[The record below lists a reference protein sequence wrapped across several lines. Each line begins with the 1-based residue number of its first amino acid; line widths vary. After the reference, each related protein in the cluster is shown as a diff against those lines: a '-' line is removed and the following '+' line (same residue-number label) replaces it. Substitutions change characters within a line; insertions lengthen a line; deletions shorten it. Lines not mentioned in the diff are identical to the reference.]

1 VGEIVVFDASQ
12 STSQVPITSYS
23 WEFGDG
29 GKARGEVVRYVY
41 DTPGTYLVQMTVT
54 DARNFRNSA
63 TMNIHILPL
72 VEPTEEPTPEP
83 TAPPEV
89 TPEPTQPPE
98 VTPEPTAEPTV
109 EPTQP
114 PAQQPPTAA
123 VQGPGSG
130 FPGEPVAFSALDS
143 QPGSSPIVSYRWD
156 FGDGTTG
163 DTGDQAVA
171 TNLFNH
177 SGTYDVTVLITDQN
191 GLSDSASTQIVVD
204 ARLDSEVWDLFELM
218 DKPLVQ
224 GTAITLQFLDGRVAG
239 FAGCNSYT
247 GNYVAEQNEDGTYN
261 VTVDDLQITQ
271 IACPE
276 EIMKQ
281 EALYLGLLAS
291 VQGARIE
298 GNGLMLSYPE
308 GVDPEGQNY
317 PAGELLFYELG
328 TPVPF

>member
-1 VGEIVVFDASQ
+1 
-12 STSQVPITSYS
+12 
-23 WEFGDG
+23 
-29 GKARGEVVRYVY
+29 
-41 DTPGTYLVQMTVT
+41 
-54 DARNFRNSA
+54 
-63 TMNIHILPL
+63 MNIEILQL

-218 DKPLVQ
+218 DEPLVQ

-247 GNYVAEQNEDGTYN
+247 GNYVAEQNEDGTYT
-261 VTVDDLQITQ
+261 VTVSDLQITQ

-276 EIMKQ
+276 AIMKQ
-281 EALYLGLLAS
+281 EALYLGLLAA

-298 GNGLMLSYPE
+298 GNALMLSYPE
-308 GVDPEGQNY
+308 ASIPKGRTTPPESCSFTSSAHRY
-317 PAGELLFYELG
+317 HFKDLE
-328 TPVPF
+328 TPS